1 MSLQSICYDFVK
13 SRLLTM
19 YFCEFVSLMGVG
31 PRWGQRLQY
40 AKILKAPC
48 EKTGNGLVSA
58 SNEGLF
64 ILDKCFG
71 VRLQLLY

>member
-1 MSLQSICYDFVK
+1 MSLQSICYGFVK

-48 EKTGNGLVSA
+48 ERLETVWFLLPTRA
-58 SNEGLF
+58 YLF
-64 ILDKCFG
+64 
-71 VRLQLLY
+71 